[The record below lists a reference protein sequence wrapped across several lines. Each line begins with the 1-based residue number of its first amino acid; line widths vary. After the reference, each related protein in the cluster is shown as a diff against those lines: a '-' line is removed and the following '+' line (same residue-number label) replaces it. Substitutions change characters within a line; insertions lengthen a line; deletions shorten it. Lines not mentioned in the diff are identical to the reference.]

1 MKSKIFTLDK
11 KDLLK
16 GVIVAIITAFLTSL
30 LSVLQSGG
38 LPTLADL
45 KVIGVTSLTAAV
57 AYLVKNFV
65 TDEND
70 MIGKR

>member
-45 KVIGVTSLTAAV
+45 KVIGVTSLTAAI